1 MVVLIVQNIQD
12 HFDSFFAT
20 FECVFDVFHFWD
32 LLDGV
37 FYLGAEISLSIGVY
51 AIEWVLLIW

>member
-1 MVVLIVQNIQD
+1 MI
-12 HFDSFFAT
+12 HFLPLLNAF
-20 FECVFDVFHFWD
+20 FDVFHFWD